1 MGGASPPRSLGQCL
15 RHANPLCPTLQH
27 KAGRRLGHDPSDGIA
42 TRANEGCF
50 FGSAM
55 RLAAAMDPVGGAG
68 GQPRNATPLADRLPA
83 VSEVPAQTTSVPD
96 DADDTQWMHFREL
109 LTSPV
114 TLIVG
119 GILVV
124 AAVIAGATQGSIGI
138 GGIAAAVVVVLVVL
152 VVWLLANSRAKEDFF
167 NAYASMRGLARIDG
181 RSNLPPITP
190 LLRKGDSRYAEQ
202 RFNGVLPG
210 GMDGSLCLYTYE
222 ETSRDSDGNRQ
233 TTYVHYTIAMTQ
245 LPDTAAYLRAVL
257 PAARR
262 LPVHGLGR
270 GRLPQAPARG
280 AGVRGRRQALRDLH
294 RRARRHEPRPPDP
307 LPHLPRLARHALAG
321 GLRVRAL
328 RGALVCNVKG
338 HKKTAVELDTL
349 CEASAAVARR
359 LSEEADEIVEPPGAA
374 NVPPSA

>member
-1 MGGASPPRSLGQCL
+1 M
-15 RHANPLCPTLQH
+15 
-27 KAGRRLGHDPSDGIA
+27 RLG
-42 TRANEGCF
+42 
-50 FGSAM
+50 
-55 RLAAAMDPVGGAG
+55 AAMDPVGEAG

-114 TLIVG
+114 TLIGG

-138 GGIAAAVVVVLVVL
+138 GGIAAAAVVVLVVL

-167 NAYASMRGLARIDG
+167 NAYATMRGLARIDG
-181 RSNLPPITP
+181 RSDLPPITP

-210 GMDGSLCLYTYE
+210 GIDGSLCLYTYE

-245 LPDTAAYLRAVL
+245 LPDTARLLSELYCQ
-257 PAARR
+257 RR
-262 LPVHGLGR
+262 VGFR
-270 GRLPQAPARG
+270 FMDSAEDVFRKRQRVEQESE
-280 AGVRGRRQALRDLH
+280 GVDKRYEIFIGEHD
-294 RRARRHEPRPPDP
+294 DMT
-307 LPHLPRLARHALAG
+307 
-321 GLRVRAL
+321 RAL
-328 RGALVCNVKG
+328 QILSPTFLVWLDTHSPEAYAFELCGGSLVCNVKG